1 MASDQQV
8 SAQAVLRA
16 VMRLRRQGTDQTL
29 RELETVEP
37 DLASFVMEEFSL
49 LHRGLLALGGPPKR
63 SRRLQRRLEE
73 VVLTCIT
80 TMREAHSGAPS
91 PARVLFSVPGR
102 SPAGHVFT
110 LGRVHASDRDR
121 VDRAVR
127 RAGVPGLP
135 RPRGRRA
142 PGGLEGG
149 PPWGEP

>member
-8 SAQAVLRA
+8 TAQAVLRA

-49 LHRGLLALGGPPKR
+49 VHRDLLALGGPPKR

-80 TMREAHSGAPS
+80 TMREAHHLLWQSAAAGTPLGKLTSGDDES
-91 PARVLFSVPGR
+91 PVD
-102 SPAGHVFT
+102 
-110 LGRVHASDRDR
+110 SD
-121 VDRAVR
+121 
-127 RAGVPGLP
+127 GP
-135 RPRGRRA
+135 RQSS
-142 PGGLEGG
+142 
-149 PPWGEP
+149 GE